1 MYRIYNLDL
10 LQIAPLFPTF
20 WTPLLPASTAHN
32 SFFFFYSKKKKGLR
46 SQVLRVC
53 AEVFWW
59 PPKHG
64 QEHTYILLR
73 WQGRDQLLL
82 SKAESGC
89 CSPKHSIYVTV
100 LVMQSCA
107 FLVIIFILI
116 FFFLVLLNGVE
127 KEQHSFCFYS
137 QIPLPTF
144 NSILFP
150 NFLFFFLACFPKE
163 LAIVIAKGLFWV
175 TEGDRLSSNTVSSK
189 VTEKPVFRAFFFFF
203 SLFFLLLCPFS
214 MYVYCVTVLSLILS
228 FDFCRPRSP
237 FERSRA
243 NKEEKGCVGF
253 FLCCGLC
260 L

>member
-1 MYRIYNLDL
+1 MWELKGKKRKATL
-10 LQIAPLFPTF
+10 LGILNAK
-20 WTPLLPASTAHN
+20 LLWCGDYKQNKEEERSSTSLGFCALQLV
-32 SFFFFYSKKKKGLR
+32 SCFFFFSNFDVFKHPLSVSDLQSWSLADRTTFSYLLNSSPSSLHRSQQFFFFLQQKKKGLR

-116 FFFLVLLNGVE
+116 FFFFFFGAVE
-127 KEQHSFCFYS
+127 RCRKRAAF
-137 QIPLPTF
+137 
-144 NSILFP
+144 
-150 NFLFFFLACFPKE
+150 FLF
-163 LAIVIAKGLFWV
+163 LF
-175 TEGDRLSSNTVSSK
+175 TNT
-189 VTEKPVFRAFFFFF
+189 TPHFQFHFI
-203 SLFFLLLCPFS
+203 P
-214 MYVYCVTVLSLILS
+214 
-228 FDFCRPRSP
+228 
-237 FERSRA
+237 
-243 NKEEKGCVGF
+243 
-253 FLCCGLC
+253 
-260 L
+260 